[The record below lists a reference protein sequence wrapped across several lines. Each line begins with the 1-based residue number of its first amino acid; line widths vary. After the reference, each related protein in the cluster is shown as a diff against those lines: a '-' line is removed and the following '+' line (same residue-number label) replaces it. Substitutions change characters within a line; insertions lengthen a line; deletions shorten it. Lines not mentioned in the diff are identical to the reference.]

1 MEQRV
6 GASARRAALAS
17 RRAAREADTSAA
29 SPPRNDAVS
38 TPEPT
43 RTISIHESNDDTWRR
58 QKRVPLQ
65 INLLAS
71 LSRALT
77 NIDRQNGEQS
87 DGRRREHA
95 AVRNTHEEKRQF
107 RKVILNP
114 PSDFGGYL
122 RFNRASVQSLLG
134 FATCYL
140 LVFIC
145 CYPMITT
152 TISDGYGKSTIG
164 DAELSRGASFQNIR
178 GRKTFLRVKQ
188 EIGTMKERAIQW
200 EQDAKVHALEKI
212 EDVIESSTVGRK
224 DGKDALMATKLME
237 EAVEEFEKEAV
248 EEEKR
253 SVLAERIGRFQQDH
267 WEEALKSWEEEPLL
281 VVGVNQVD
289 SNEEIYRSLH
299 GNKTPGF
306 MVLGMHR
313 SGTSMLSGLLVKG
326 FGYETGGPLIG
337 AGFDNEKG
345 FYERI
350 DVVLQNDEFFSAQNM
365 GWSFNVYHYDSEKA
379 LRHKQEG
386 TITFN
391 EGKKALRFLN
401 NPHKELPYLQ
411 KDPRMCIALPT
422 WLEFLDRPPAIVFT
436 YRHPL
441 EVAMSLK
448 KRDEGFTLEHG
459 LRLWIVYN
467 MRALQNSANLC
478 RVFSTN
484 EAVVKDPMGEVQ
496 RIADE
501 LTTKCN
507 VIAPPNKQLA
517 KSVVDAFVDPKLQ
530 HNKEKPSGQE
540 IRVGCIAPEYQ
551 SDHAEGSPNQKEEK
565 EIFLMAM
572 EVFCD
577 LESGEALKKDY
588 GWPDLETMKWP
599 MSKVH

>member
-17 RRAAREADTSAA
+17 RRAARETDSNA
-29 SPPRNDAVS
+29 SSPHRNDAVS
-38 TPEPT
+38 TPEPS
-43 RTISIHESNDDTWRR
+43 RTISIHESNDDNWRR
-58 QKRVPLQ
+58 KKRVPLQ
-65 INLLAS
+65 NNLLAS

-77 NIDRQNGEQS
+77 NIDRQNGEQF
-87 DGRRREHA
+87 DGRRQEHV
-95 AVRNTHEEKRQF
+95 AVNHTHEEKRQF
-107 RKVILNP
+107 RKVTLNP

-122 RFNRASVQSLLG
+122 RFNRASVQCLLG

-140 LVFIC
+140 LVVIC

-152 TISDGYGKSTIG
+152 TTSDGNGRSTIG
-164 DAELSRGASFQNIR
+164 DAELQRGASFQNVR
-178 GRKTFLRVKQ
+178 GRKAFLRVKQ
-188 EIGTMKERAIQW
+188 ELGTMKERAIQW
-200 EQDAKVHALEKI
+200 EEDAKVHALEKI
-212 EDVIESSTVGRK
+212 EDVLESSTVGRK
-224 DGKDALMATKLME
+224 DGKDALMASKLLE
-237 EAVEEFEKEAV
+237 EAVDEFEKEAV

-253 SVLAERIGRFQQDH
+253 AIVAERIGSFQHDH
-267 WEEALKSWEEEPLL
+267 WEDSLKSWDEEAHL
-281 VVGVNQVD
+281 VVGANKAE

-337 AGFDNEKG
+337 AAFDNEKG

-350 DVVLQNDEFFSAQNM
+350 DVVLQNDEFFSAQHM

-391 EGKKALRFLN
+391 EGKKAIRFLN

-422 WLEFLDRPPAIVFT
+422 WLELLDHPPAIVFT

-448 KRDEGFTLEHG
+448 KREEGFTLEHG

-467 MRALQNSANLC
+467 MRALQNSAKLC

-484 EAVVKDPMGEVQ
+484 EALVKDPMSEVQ

-507 VIAPPNKQLA
+507 VIAPPNRQLA
-517 KSVVDAFVDPKLQ
+517 KSVVDEFVDPKLQ
-530 HNKEKPSGQE
+530 HNKEKPGGRK
-540 IRVGCIAPEYQ
+540 IREGCIAPQYQ
-551 SDHAEGSPNQKEEK
+551 SEHAEGSPSQKQEE

-577 LESGEALKKDY
+577 LESGDALKEGY

-599 MSKVH
+599 LSKVH